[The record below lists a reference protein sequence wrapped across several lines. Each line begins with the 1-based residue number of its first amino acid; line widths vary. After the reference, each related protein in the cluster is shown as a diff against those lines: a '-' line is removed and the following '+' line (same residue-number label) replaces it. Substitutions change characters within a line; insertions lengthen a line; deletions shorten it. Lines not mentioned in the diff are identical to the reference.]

1 MNKLQ
6 YQDLFVPQLSEHEIE
21 VLQSL
26 QKLIAEKIIERI
38 WQKDY
43 TIWNN
48 EPKEIA
54 NRLDWLDMP
63 YKMRDEIENIEK
75 FVEEIRRDGFE
86 NALLLGMG
94 GSSLAPEVFRFTF
107 GVRAGFLNLEIVD
120 STHPE
125 FLKEKFEK
133 FIPQKTL
140 YIVSTKSGG
149 TIETISFMKYFYNK
163 VSNLIGFENAK
174 SHFIAI
180 TDPGS
185 GLENMA
191 RELGFRK
198 IFLNNP
204 NIGGRFSALSLF
216 GLVPAALVGIN
227 LANLLERAEK
237 IANLSKVSSYEKIEM
252 NTSAVLGL
260 IMGSLAEKK
269 INKLTLILSEPLK
282 YFGAWAEQ
290 LIAES
295 TGKIGKG
302 ILPIDAEPIQKVAD
316 YTKDRLFVFVIMKN
330 DTSFDSIIDEFEQN
344 KIPFI
349 KISLNDVY
357 DLGSEFFRW
366 EFATAIAG
374 WIMKLQPFDQPN
386 VESAKV
392 LARKMIS
399 EYKQN
404 GFLSMPSVKLKEGN
418 IEYLDETTE
427 SSIAL
432 ALDKFIQMNKKEG
445 SYLVLQSFIRPNIEN
460 FEALEQLKSLLIKK
474 YKLPITVGFGPR
486 FLHSTGQL
494 HKGDSG
500 LGIFIQFTSSIS
512 IDEKIPENAGDENST
527 FSFGTLITAQALGDR
542 EALINNNRNIIT
554 INFTE
559 NAAAGIKTLASY
571 FK

>member
-6 YQDLFVPQLSEHEIE
+6 YQDLFIPQLGEHEIE
-21 VLQSL
+21 VLQNL
-26 QKLIAEKIIERI
+26 RKLIDEKIVNRI
-38 WQKDY
+38 WEKDFK
-43 TIWNN
+43 IWG
-48 EPKEIA
+48 EESKEIA
-54 NRLDWLDMP
+54 DRLDWLDMP
-63 YKMRDEIENIEK
+63 QKMKDEIDDIER
-75 FVEEIRRDGFE
+75 FVEQIRKEGFE

-107 GVRAGFLNLEIVD
+107 GVRSGFLNLEIVD

-133 FIPQKTL
+133 YNPAKTL

-149 TIETISFMKYFYNK
+149 TIETISFMKYFFNK
-163 VSNLIGFENAK
+163 VGNAIGFENAK
-174 SHFIAI
+174 SHFVAI

-185 GLENMA
+185 GLEKMT

-227 LANLLERAEK
+227 LSNLLERAEK
-237 IANLSKVSSYEKIEM
+237 IASFAKVSEYDKIEK
-252 NTSAVLGL
+252 NTSAILGM
-260 IMGSLAEKK
+260 IMGSLAEKN
-269 INKLTLILSEPLK
+269 INKLTFVLSEPLK

-302 ILPIDAEPIQKVAD
+302 ILPIDDEPIQKVSD
-316 YTKDRLFVFVIMKN
+316 YTKDRLFVFVMMKN
-330 DTSFDSIIDEFEQN
+330 DNSYDSFMDELGQH
-344 KIPFI
+344 KIPFV
-349 KISLNDVY
+349 KIFLNDIY
-357 DLGSEFFRW
+357 DLGAEFFRW
-366 EFATAIAG
+366 EFATAVAG

-399 EYKQN
+399 DYKEK
-404 GFLSMPSVKLKEGN
+404 GKLNLLNVHLVEKN

-427 SSIAL
+427 KSIAT
-432 ALDKFIQMNKKEG
+432 ALHKFIMSSKKEG
-445 SYLVLQSFIRPNIEN
+445 SYFVLQAFIKPNREN
-460 FEALEQLKSLLIKK
+460 FIELSKLKSLLIQK
-474 YKLPITVGFGPR
+474 YKLPVTLGFGPR

-494 HKGDSG
+494 HKGDLG
-500 LGIFIQFTSSIS
+500 LGIFIQFMSSIF
-512 IDEKIPENAGDENST
+512 IDENIPENAGEENST
-527 FSFGTLITAQALGDR
+527 FTFGTLITAQALGDR
-542 EALINNNRNIIT
+542 QALLNNNRNVVT
-554 INFTE
+554 INFNE
-559 NAAAGIKTLASY
+559 NVAEGIKLLAS
-571 FK
+571 FLS